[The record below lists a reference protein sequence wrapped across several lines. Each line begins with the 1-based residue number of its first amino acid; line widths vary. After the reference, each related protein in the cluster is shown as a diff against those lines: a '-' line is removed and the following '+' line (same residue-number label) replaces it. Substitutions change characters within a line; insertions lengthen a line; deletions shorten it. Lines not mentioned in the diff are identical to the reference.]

1 MVSLYELYVSMQPN
15 ASLDVEELSLGIV
28 LALFPLIDKLG
39 YLIGV
44 LPFGLVYVFYRMIK

>member
-1 MVSLYELYVSMQPN
+1 MQPN